1 MADGDGGAVNRLCKY
16 CRKSVVVSNPKNAK
30 CVNCESL
37 LHPSC
42 ALRMKTLIIVDEQEN
57 LVKCCE
63 KETPNKSEII
73 CDFSTMEV
81 LKVEISYLKMLL
93 EEKNSR
99 INELIKINEL
109 LEYKIT
115 QKTFENSS
123 AGNSNIS
130 DKKNK
135 IQHVETKKSYT
146 DVVKQTKEGSSYR
159 NEHVGTTKFKNT
171 EELINEQKRIMN
183 EVINLEIDR
192 PDASQEGTV
201 NSWNVKEGRNKHRRN
216 INEELRI
223 YNNPK
228 ENRTNETSNTQD
240 GFSETT
246 RKNRKQLPKTKT
258 KTNQYETRGC
268 ASVSTGDSFRAKPSK
283 MWLYV
288 GRAMTS
294 VTESIV
300 KDFIVSKCKI
310 TEVED
315 VDVKKLSLL
324 GNSSAFQVGIAPAY
338 FEEINRAEFWPQGI
352 IIRRFHFD
360 FKKNNTTGK
369 NHFLYNTPQS
379 TAQATAKLE

>member
-1 MADGDGGAVNRLCKY
+1 
-16 CRKSVVVSNPKNAK
+16 
-30 CVNCESL
+30 
-37 LHPSC
+37 
-42 ALRMKTLIIVDEQEN
+42 
-57 LVKCCE
+57 
-63 KETPNKSEII
+63 
-73 CDFSTMEV
+73 
-81 LKVEISYLKMLL
+81 
-93 EEKNSR
+93 
-99 INELIKINEL
+99 
-109 LEYKIT
+109 
-115 QKTFENSS
+115 
-123 AGNSNIS
+123 
-130 DKKNK
+130 
-135 IQHVETKKSYT
+135 
-146 DVVKQTKEGSSYR
+146 
-159 NEHVGTTKFKNT
+159 
-171 EELINEQKRIMN
+171 MN

-192 PDASQEGTV
+192 PDASQEDTD

-216 INEELRI
+216 MNEELRI
-223 YNNPK
+223 YNNPN

-294 VTESIV
+294 VTKSIV
-300 KDFIVSKCKI
+300 KDFKVSKCNI

-352 IIRRFHFD
+352 IVRRFYFD

-369 NHFLYNTPQS
+369 NHFLDNTPQS

>member
-1 MADGDGGAVNRLCKY
+1 MGPNLSINIFVSLAPGPNSPP
-16 CRKSVVVSNPKNAK
+16 KSVVVSNPKNAK
-30 CVNCESL
+30 YVNCENS

-42 ALRMKTLIIVDEQEN
+42 ALRVKTLIIVDAQEN

-73 CDFSTMEV
+73 CDFPTMEV

-123 AGNSNIS
+123 A
-130 DKKNK
+130 
-135 IQHVETKKSYT
+135 
-146 DVVKQTKEGSSYR
+146 
-159 NEHVGTTKFKNT
+159 
-171 EELINEQKRIMN
+171 ELINEQKRIMN

-223 YNNPK
+223 YNNSK

-300 KDFIVSKCKI
+300 KTSYFQN
-310 TEVED
+310 
-315 VDVKKLSLL
+315 VKS
-324 GNSSAFQVGIAPAY
+324 Q
-338 FEEINRAEFWPQGI
+338 R
-352 IIRRFHFD
+352 
-360 FKKNNTTGK
+360 
-369 NHFLYNTPQS
+369 
-379 TAQATAKLE
+379 